1 MLEKRGLSF
10 LVAMLLI
17 FSFIPTTFVSA
28 NDHSFTNISTEN
40 EEFIITYVCE
50 QVIKSYEEYYTIPSI
65 SGKIVSLTSES
76 DGIHATVDIGFKK
89 ILLAKSASE
98 LPYIKGL
105 ESEMSSIT
113 DDNASLLA
121 KEQIDARKKDLE
133 DNYIGKEQEENATFN
148 VIIPIAKS
156 GFSLEESSNIEIYF
170 QSETG
175 KMNMSDFAPASE
187 KELFNKGVEEIDSI
201 LKSKEI
207 ERYVEIAAA
216 KTNPSSAKDYDRIK
230 ARGYARDYSCGKCT
244 TSPHACRN
252 KNYPFYNGNDCANF
266 VSQAIHAGGI
276 ATENNWKSGT
286 NTWVNTGYTSSIY
299 GLKDY
304 MLDQGFFFASS
315 NKNKAMAGSIIYWTS
330 YSHVGLVD
338 QNDTVTM
345 TFCAH
350 TNDRK
355 SSSFKNISDV
365 SFYIPVWDSYGGVW
379 TPQN

>member
-10 LVAMLLI
+10 LLVMFLI
-17 FSFIPTTFVSA
+17 FSFIPTTFAST
-28 NDHSFTNISTEN
+28 NDYDFTNISSEN
-40 EEFIITYVCE
+40 EEFIINYVCD
-50 QVIKSYEEYYTIPSI
+50 QVIESYKEYYTIPSI
-65 SGKIVSLTSES
+65 SGEIVSLNTES
-76 DGIHATVDIGFKK
+76 DGIYATVNVGFKK

-105 ESEMSSIT
+105 ESELVNIT
-113 DDNASLLA
+113 DDNANLLA

-148 VIIPIAKS
+148 VIISIPKV
-156 GFSLEESSNIEIYF
+156 GFSIEESSSIEIYF
-170 QSETG
+170 QSETEE
-175 KMNMSDFAPASE
+175 MNMSDFAPAS
-187 KELFNKGVEEIDSI
+187 KGELFNKGVEEIDLI
-201 LKSKEI
+201 LKSTEI
-207 ERYVEIAAA
+207 ERYGEITAT

-276 ATENNWKSGT
+276 ATESKWKSGT
-286 NTWVNTGYTSSIY
+286 NTWVNTGYSSSIY

-304 MLDQGFFFASS
+304 MVDQGFFFASS

>member
-1 MLEKRGLSF
+1 
-10 LVAMLLI
+10 MLLI
-17 FSFIPTTFVSA
+17 FSFIPTTFASA
-28 NDHSFTNISTEN
+28 NDYNFTNISSKN
-40 EEFIITYVCE
+40 EESIITYVCD
-50 QVIKSYEEYYTIPSI
+50 QVIESYAEYYTIPSI
-65 SGKIVSLTSES
+65 SGQIVSLISES
-76 DGIHATVDIGFKK
+76 DGIHATVDVGFKK

-105 ESEMSSIT
+105 ESELASIT
-113 DDNASLLA
+113 DDNVSLLA
-121 KEQIDARKKDLE
+121 KEQIDARKKDLD
-133 DNYIGKEQEENATFN
+133 DNYIGKEQEENAIFN
-148 VIIPIAKS
+148 VIIPIAKAD
-156 GFSLEESSNIEIYF
+156 FSIEESPNIEIYF

-175 KMNMSDFAPASE
+175 EMNMLDFAPPSE
-187 KELFNKGVEEIDSI
+187 SELFNKGVEEIDSI
-201 LKSKEI
+201 LKSTEV
-207 ERYVEIAAA
+207 ERSVEIAAA
-216 KTNPSSAKDYDRIK
+216 KTSPSSAKDYDRIK
-230 ARGYARDYSCGKCT
+230 ARGYARDYSCGNCT

-252 KNYPFYNGNDCANF
+252 TSYPFYNGVDCANF
-266 VSQAIHAGGI
+266 VSQVIYAGGI
-276 ATENNWKSGT
+276 KPESNWKSGT
-286 NTWVNTGYTSSIY
+286 NTWVNTGYSSSIC

-304 MLDQGFFFASS
+304 MVDQGFFFASS

-355 SSSFKNISDV
+355 SSSFKNMSDV

>member
-1 MLEKRGLSF
+1 MFKKRRLSF

-17 FSFIPTTFVSA
+17 LSFIPTAFASA
-28 NDHSFTNISTEN
+28 NNYNFTSISREN
-40 EEFIITYVCE
+40 EEAIITYVCD
-50 QVIKSYEEYYTIPSI
+50 QVIESYAEYYTIPSI
-65 SGKIVSLTSES
+65 SGQIVSLITES
-76 DGIHATVDIGFKK
+76 DGIHATVDVGFKK

-105 ESEMSSIT
+105 ESELANIT
-113 DDNASLLA
+113 DDNSNLLA
-121 KEQIDARKKDLE
+121 KEQIDARKKDLD
-133 DNYIGKEQEENATFN
+133 DNYIGKEQEENATFK
-148 VIIPIAKS
+148 VIIPIAKD
-156 GFSLEESSNIEIYF
+156 GFSIEESTNVEICF

-175 KMNMSDFAPASE
+175 EMNMSDFAPASE
-187 KELFNKGVEEIDSI
+187 SELFNKGVEEIDSI
-201 LKSKEI
+201 LKSTDI
-207 ERYVEIAAA
+207 ERYVEIAA

-230 ARGYARDYSCGKCT
+230 ARGYVRDYSCGKCT

-276 ATENNWKSGT
+276 ATESNWKSGT
-286 NTWVNTGYTSSIY
+286 NTWVNTGYSSSIY

-304 MLDQGFFFASS
+304 MVDQGFFFASS